1 MKTLRR
7 MAGGIAA
14 ITLLALGGC
23 VGAVAEGANI
33 AKDKATVS
41 NNIEAARAGDAEAQ
55 YKVGDALC
63 CSLNEG
69 EGFYDTPHSV
79 AWLCSAAAQRHG
91 PASLKLGEIYA
102 GDTISGARLLRRAAR
117 GLAGS
122 STNMTVAYAWLR
134 RADFLGVEAAREPAN
149 EIWSGLNAAERGDAE
164 AMATGQKE
172 LPCEWSAVIAG
183 G

>member
-69 EGFYDTPHSV
+69 EGFYDPPHPV

-91 PASLKLGEIYA
+91 PASPKLAALYA
-102 GDTISGARLLRRAAR
+102 CEPTPGAPPLRRAPRGPAR
-117 GLAGS
+117 PPPKLHLAPPS
-122 STNMTVAYAWLR
+122 LNH
-134 RADFLGVEAAREPAN
+134 EEP
-149 EIWSGLNAAERGDAE
+149 
-164 AMATGQKE
+164 
-172 LPCEWSAVIAG
+172 
-183 G
+183 

>member
-55 YKVGDALC
+55 YKVGAALC
-63 CSLNEG
+63 CSLTEG
-69 EGFYDTPHSV
+69 EGCYDTPHSV
-79 AWLCSAAAQRHG
+79 AWLCRAPAPRHG
-91 PASLKLGEIYA
+91 PPSRHLSAIYA
-102 GDTISGARLLRRAAR
+102 GDTHPAAQPIRRAPPR
-117 GLAGS
+117 P
-122 STNMTVAYAWLR
+122 
-134 RADFLGVEAAREPAN
+134 PAP
-149 EIWSGLNAAERGDAE
+149 SPPLH
-164 AMATGQKE
+164 
-172 LPCEWSAVIAG
+172 PPP
-183 G
+183 

>member
-1 MKTLRR
+1 MPAIDRRRPPVLPHAADSTGRRAAIGYPRMMGGNPMKTLRR

-91 PASLKLGEIYA
+91 RSEEHTSELQSLMRLSYA
-102 GDTISGARLLRRAAR
+102 VLCLKKKT
-117 GLAGS
+117 
-122 STNMTVAYAWLR
+122 
-134 RADFLGVEAAREPAN
+134 
-149 EIWSGLNAAERGDAE
+149 
-164 AMATGQKE
+164 
-172 LPCEWSAVIAG
+172 
-183 G
+183 